1 MTDMQRASAHRQGTE
16 RGIDMKIGIVEDEAV
31 WRDKIQAVIEK
42 YCRDKNISS
51 QINSYSS
58 GKDFMK
64 NADADLLFL
73 DIELAEGEDGFEI
86 AEQLMNHGNK
96 CKVCFLTSHTEM
108 ARLGYRV
115 NAFRYIDK
123 RHLEEI
129 NEALGVF
136 FATRI
141 QDRMIDCNDTNGICT
156 KINLHELLL
165 VETYGRKLRYL
176 MLDGSEHFCEGRIS
190 ETAQSLSQFGFFQ
203 IQRSY
208 IVNLKY
214 IERVNSRGI
223 ILCNGLEVVIGRTH
237 SKEFKKEFF
246 KWRMQFDN

>member
-1 MTDMQRASAHRQGTE
+1 
-16 RGIDMKIGIVEDEAV
+16 MKIAIVEDEAV
-31 WRDKIQAVIEK
+31 WRDKIQTLIEK
-42 YCRDKNISS
+42 YCTDKNISF

-58 GKDFMK
+58 GKEFMK
-64 NADADLLFL
+64 NPDTDLLFL
-73 DIELAEGEDGFEI
+73 DIELEVGEDGFQI
-86 AEQLMNHGNK
+86 AEQLMHCGNK
-96 CKVCFLTSHTEM
+96 SKICFLTSHTEQ
-108 ARLGYRV
+108 ARLGYKV

-123 RHLEEI
+123 KHLEEI
-129 NEALGVF
+129 DEALDSF
-136 FATRI
+136 LKTKI
-141 QDRMIDCNDTNGICT
+141 QDRIISCNDTAGIRI
-156 KINLHELLL
+156 KINLNKLLL

-214 IERVNSRGI
+214 IEKTNSREI
-223 ILCNGLEVVIGRTH
+223 TLCNGLEIGIGRTH

-246 KWRMQFDN
+246 KWRMRFGN

>member
-1 MTDMQRASAHRQGTE
+1 
-16 RGIDMKIGIVEDEAV
+16 MKIGIVEDEAV

-51 QINSYSS
+51 QINSYSN

-64 NADADLLFL
+64 NADVDLLFL
-73 DIELAEGEDGFEI
+73 DIEFPEGEDGFEI
-86 AEQLMNHGNK
+86 AQQLMNSRNQ
-96 CKVCFLTSHTEM
+96 CKICFLTSHTEL

-123 RHLEEI
+123 KHLEEI
-129 NEALGVF
+129 NEALDF
-136 FATRI
+136 FLKTKI
-141 QDRMIDCNDTNGICT
+141 QDR
-156 KINLHELLL
+156 L

-176 MLDGSEHFCEGRIS
+176 MLDDREHFCEGRIS
-190 ETAQSLSQFGFFQ
+190 ETAKKLSPFGFFQ

-214 IERVNSRGI
+214 IEKVNSHEVT
-223 ILCNGLEVVIGRTH
+223 LSNGLKVVIGRVR

-246 KWRMQFDN
+246 KWRMYFDN

>member
-1 MTDMQRASAHRQGTE
+1 
-16 RGIDMKIGIVEDEAV
+16 MKIGIVEDEAV
-31 WRDKIQAVIEK
+31 WRNKIQDVIER

-51 QINSYSS
+51 QISSYGS

-64 NADADLLFL
+64 NPDADLLFL

-86 AEQLMNHGNK
+86 AEQLMHLGDQ
-96 CKVCFLTSHTEM
+96 CKVCFLTSHTEL
-108 ARLGYRV
+108 ARFGYRV

-129 NEALGVF
+129 EEALDVF
-136 FATRI
+136 LETRI
-141 QDRMIDCNDTNGICT
+141 QDRTIYCKDADGICT
-156 KINLHELLL
+156 EINLNGLLL

-176 MLDGSEHFCEGRIS
+176 MLDGSEHLCEGQIS
-190 ETAQSLSQFGFFQ
+190 EAARSLSQFGFFQ

-214 IERVNSRGI
+214 IERVNSREI
-223 ILCNGLEVVIGRTH
+223 TLCNGLEVVIGRTR
-237 SKEFKKEFF
+237 SREFKKEFF
-246 KWRMQFDN
+246 KWRMRFGN